1 MEKFK
6 LILSG
11 AFVPAFNILMK
22 EIADIISAYNSAFKE
37 NRKAALAT
45 VVKVEGSSYRRP
57 GARMLVTDDG
67 MLTGAISGGCLEGDA
82 LRKALSAIHQGEN
95 KLVTYDT
102 TDEDDAKFGVQ
113 LGCNGIV
120 YILFEPIFEEDEFNP
135 IKMLKAANAKRENCV
150 IATLFSLENKKQPGT
165 VMLFR
170 EQECLEKITDE
181 ISGSVKNDA
190 FDVLKLK
197 LSRFENYRIGKDDF
211 DAFLEFVPPPVQIII
226 AGAGNDAQP
235 LAEMA
240 NILGWEVIVADGRQT
255 HCSVQRFPNAK
266 ELLIVKPEQLLP
278 KIEIDGQTAF
288 VLMTHNYN
296 YDIALLNLL
305 LDTNAPY
312 IGSLGPKK
320 KLIRML
326 EELNKTDQEFRIH
339 GPIGLDIGAETAE
352 EIAVSII
359 AEIKAVLSG
368 ASAGMLKDKKN
379 PIHFYDLKRN

>member
-1 MEKFK
+1 
-6 LILSG
+6 
-11 AFVPAFNILMK
+11 MK
-22 EIADIISAYNSAFKE
+22 EIVAILGAYQKAVAE
-37 NRKAALAT
+37 NKKSALAT

-67 MLTGAISGGCLEGDA
+67 LLTGAISGGCLEGDA
-82 LRKALSAIHQGEN
+82 LRKALSAIHQQEN

-120 YILFEPIFEEDEFNP
+120 HILFEPILAEDKFNP
-135 IKMLKAANAKRENCV
+135 IEILKAANDRRENCV
-150 IATLFSLENKKQPGT
+150 IATLFSLENKKQPGS

-170 EQECLEKITDE
+170 EKDSFEKITDE
-181 ISGSVKNDA
+181 ILGSIKNDA

-197 LSRFENYRIGKDDF
+197 LSRFENYPIDGQDF
-211 DAFLEFVPPPVQIII
+211 DAFLEFIPPPIQLVI

-240 NILGWEVIVADGRQT
+240 NILGWEIIVADGRQT
-255 HCSVQRFPNAK
+255 HASQQRFPNVMEVLVA
-266 ELLIVKPEQLLP
+266 KPEALLP
-278 KIEIDGQTAF
+278 QVEIDNQTAF

-296 YDIALLNLL
+296 YDIALLSLL
-305 LDTNAPY
+305 LKTDAPY
-312 IGSLGPKK
+312 IGTLGPKK

-326 EELNKTDQEFRIH
+326 EEINETEKENRVH
-339 GPIGLDIGAETAE
+339 GPVGLDIGAETAE

-359 AEIKAVLSG
+359 AEIKATFAG
-368 ASAGMLKDKKN
+368 ASAGMLKEKKN
-379 PIHFYDLKRN
+379 PIHFYDLK

>member
-1 MEKFK
+1 
-6 LILSG
+6 
-11 AFVPAFNILMK
+11 MK
-22 EIADIISAYNSAFKE
+22 EIADIIAAYHDALKE

-67 MLTGAISGGCLEGDA
+67 LLTGAISGGCLEGDA

-120 YILFEPIFEEDEFNP
+120 HILFEPVFGEAQNNP
-135 IKMLKAANAKRENCV
+135 VELLKAVNARREDCV
-150 IATLFSLENKKQPGT
+150 IATLFALDNKKQPGT

-170 EQECLEKITDE
+170 EKECLEKIPDE
-181 ISGSVKNDA
+181 ISGAVKNDA

-197 LSRFENYRIGKDDF
+197 LSRFETYAVGTEEF
-211 DAFLEFVPPPVQIII
+211 DAFLEFIPPPVQLII

-255 HCSVQRFPNAK
+255 HCSMQRFPAAK
-266 ELLIVKPEQLLP
+266 QILIAKPEQVLP
-278 KIEIDGQTAF
+278 KIQIDGQTAF

-296 YDIALLNLL
+296 YDAALLNLL

-312 IGSLGPKK
+312 IGTLGPKK

-326 EELNKTDQEFRIH
+326 EELNQTEQEFRIN

-352 EIAVSII
+352 EIAISIL
-359 AEIKAVLSG
+359 AEIKTVLSG
-368 ASAGMLKDKKN
+368 ASAGMLKEKKK

>member
-1 MEKFK
+1 
-6 LILSG
+6 
-11 AFVPAFNILMK
+11 MK
-22 EIADIISAYNSAFKE
+22 EIADIIVAYQSAVKE

-120 YILFEPIFEEDEFNP
+120 HILFEPVFSEDKLNP
-135 IKMLKAANAKRENCV
+135 VELLKEVNARRENCV
-150 IATLFSLENKKQPGT
+150 ITTLFSLENKKQPGT

-170 EQECLEKITDE
+170 ARESLEKIADE
-181 ISGSVKNDA
+181 ISGTVKNDA

-197 LSRFENYRIGKDDF
+197 LSRFENYTIEADEF
-211 DAFLEFVPPPVQIII
+211 DAFLEFIPPPIQLII

-240 NILGWEVIVADGRQT
+240 NILGWEIIVADGRQT
-255 HCSVQRFPNAK
+255 HCSVQRFPKAK
-266 ELLIVKPEQLLP
+266 RILIAKPEQVLND
-278 KIEIDGQTAF
+278 IEVDGQTAF

-296 YDIALLNLL
+296 YDTALLNLL
-305 LDTNAPY
+305 LHTTAPY
-312 IGSLGPKK
+312 IGTLGPKK

-326 EELNKTDQEFRIH
+326 EELNQTEQELRIN
-339 GPIGLDIGAETAE
+339 GPTGLDIGAETAE

-359 AEIKAVLSG
+359 AEIKTVLSG
-368 ASAGMLKDKKN
+368 ASAGMLKEKKN
-379 PIHFYDLKRN
+379 PIHHYDLKSN

>member
-1 MEKFK
+1 
-6 LILSG
+6 
-11 AFVPAFNILMK
+11 MK
-22 EIADIISAYNSAFKE
+22 EIADIIDAYE
-37 NRKAALAT
+37 NAVRAHKKSALAT
-45 VVKVEGSSYRRP
+45 VVKVEGSSYRRA

-120 YILFEPIFEEDEFNP
+120 HILFEPIFSEDKFNP
-135 IKMLKAANAKRENCV
+135 IEILKATNAVRENAV
-150 IATLFSLENKKQPGT
+150 IATLFSIDNKKQPGT
-165 VMLFR
+165 VMVFR
-170 EQECLEKITDE
+170 EKVSLEKLPDD

-197 LSRFENYRIGKDDF
+197 LSKFETYSIGSDEF
-211 DAFLEFVPPPVQIII
+211 DAFLEFIPPPIQLVI

-240 NILGWEVIVADGRQT
+240 NILGWEITVADGRQT
-255 HCSVQRFPNAK
+255 HASIQRFPKAK
-266 ELLIVKPEQLLP
+266 KVLVAKPEQLIP
-278 KIEIDGQTAF
+278 QVEIDSQTAF

-296 YDIALLNLL
+296 YDTALLNLL
-305 LDTNAPY
+305 LKTTAPY
-312 IGSLGPKK
+312 IGTLGPKK
-320 KLIRML
+320 KLLRML
-326 EELNKTDQEFRIH
+326 DELGKAEQEVRIH

-352 EIAVSII
+352 EIAISII
-359 AEIKAVLSG
+359 AEIKTVFAG
-368 ASAGMLKDKKN
+368 ASAVMLKEKKK
-379 PIHFYDLKRN
+379 PIHAYDLKIE

>member
-1 MEKFK
+1 
-6 LILSG
+6 
-11 AFVPAFNILMK
+11 MK
-22 EIADIISAYNSAFKE
+22 EIVAILGAYQKAVAE
-37 NRKAALAT
+37 NKKSALAT

-67 MLTGAISGGCLEGDA
+67 LLTGAISGGCLEGDA
-82 LRKALSAIHQGEN
+82 LRKALSAIHQQEN

-120 YILFEPIFEEDEFNP
+120 HILFEPILAEDKFNP
-135 IKMLKAANAKRENCV
+135 IEILKAANDRRENCV
-150 IATLFSLENKKQPGT
+150 IATLFSLENKKQPGS

-170 EQECLEKITDE
+170 EKDSFEKITDE
-181 ISGSVKNDA
+181 ILGSIKNDA

-197 LSRFENYRIGKDDF
+197 LSRFENYPIDGQDF
-211 DAFLEFVPPPVQIII
+211 DAFLEFIPPPIQLVI

-240 NILGWEVIVADGRQT
+240 NILGWEIIVADGRQT
-255 HCSVQRFPNAK
+255 HASQQRFPNVK
-266 ELLIVKPEQLLP
+266 EVLVAKPEALLAQV
-278 KIEIDGQTAF
+278 EIDNQTAF

-305 LDTNAPY
+305 LKTDAPY
-312 IGSLGPKK
+312 IGTLGPKK

-326 EELNKTDQEFRIH
+326 EELDETEKESRVH
-339 GPIGLDIGAETAE
+339 GPVGLDIGAETAE

-359 AEIKAVLSG
+359 AEIKATFAG
-368 ASAGMLKDKKN
+368 ASAGMLKEKKN
-379 PIHFYDLKRN
+379 PIHFYDLK